1 LIKPAAELARK
12 LGTPCKNP
20 ELFELALTHRSCGKR
35 NNERLEFLG
44 DAILSFVIADDL
56 YNRFPDARE
65 GQMSRLRSRVVKGET
80 LALIARDMDV
90 GDYLRLGSGEL
101 KSGGFRRDSI
111 LADSV
116 EAIIGAIYL
125 DQGIEAAREFILHW
139 FGSRLEQL
147 DLNVTL
153 KDAKTRLQEF
163 LQSRRSP
170 LPKYEL
176 VSVEGEPHDQT
187 FHIRCEVSLL
197 DQPTEGHGSSRRQA
211 EQEAARMALVKLD
224 QESGA

>member
-1 LIKPAAELARK
+1 MIKPAAELARK
-12 LGTPCKNP
+12 LGNPCTDA

-56 YNRFPDARE
+56 YQRFPAARE

-80 LALIARDMDV
+80 LAKIAREMQL

-101 KSGGFRRDSI
+101 KSGGYRRDSI

-116 EAIIGAIYL
+116 EAIIGAVYL
-125 DQGIEAAREFILHW
+125 DQGIEAARRFILHW
-139 FGSRLEQL
+139 FAGHLDQL
-147 DLNVTL
+147 DLNISL

-163 LQSRRSP
+163 LQSRRVE
-170 LPKYEL
+170 LPRYEL
-176 VSVEGEPHDQT
+176 VSVEGDPHDQT
-187 FHIRCEVSLL
+187 FHIRCEVALL
-197 DQPTEGHGSSRRQA
+197 DQATEGRGSSRRQA
-211 EQEAARMALVKLD
+211 EQEAARRALQTLG
-224 QESGA
+224 QETGA

>member
-1 LIKPAAELARK
+1 MIKPAAELARK

-80 LALIARDMDV
+80 LALIARDMEV

-125 DQGIEAAREFILHW
+125 DQGVEAAREFILHW

-176 VSVEGEPHDQT
+176 ISVEGEPHDQT
-187 FHIRCEVSLL
+187 FHIRCEISLL